1 MSMKG
6 WAEAHRYK
14 GGIIRYLYDT
24 VSALVAAQSGDDT
37 EIAEIKE
44 AIGKASGA
52 GAGGILKDVKDIK
65 DTLGDPTDP
74 AEGTIEARL
83 YALEH
88 PTTTETTSGSGTE

>member
-1 MSMKG
+1 MSVKG
-6 WAEAHRYK
+6 WAEAHRYT
-14 GGIIRYLYDT
+14 GGIIRYLYDKVKELDT
-24 VSALVAAQSGDDT
+24 AQGGDDT
-37 EIAEIKE
+37 DIASIKE

-52 GAGGILKDVKDIK
+52 GAGGIVKDVKDIK

-88 PTTTETTSGSGTE
+88 PTTSGSGAE